1 MNNLKMF
8 ILFQENIVIILLF
21 DCGYLAFFK
30 KKKKEKKTKFKIYE
44 GKACKLNY
52 PQI

>member
-1 MNNLKMF
+1 MINLKMF

-30 KKKKEKKTKFKIYE
+30 KKEKRKKRPSLKYMRVRL
-44 GKACKLNY
+44 AS
-52 PQI
+52 

>member
-1 MNNLKMF
+1 MINFKMF

-30 KKKKEKKTKFKIYE
+30 KKKKGEKRPSLKYMRVRL
-44 GKACKLNY
+44 AS
-52 PQI
+52 

>member
-30 KKKKEKKTKFKIYE
+30 KKKKEKKD
-44 GKACKLNY
+44 
-52 PQI
+52 QV